1 MAFSCR
7 KLDWLIRLA
16 KQHALLF
23 GQDLNA
29 LKCMFMN
36 INNQLSTYLSN
47 FVCTVCLEFSES
59 IQFKWL

>member
-23 GQDLNA
+23 GQD
-29 LKCMFMN
+29 
-36 INNQLSTYLSN
+36 
-47 FVCTVCLEFSES
+47 
-59 IQFKWL
+59 